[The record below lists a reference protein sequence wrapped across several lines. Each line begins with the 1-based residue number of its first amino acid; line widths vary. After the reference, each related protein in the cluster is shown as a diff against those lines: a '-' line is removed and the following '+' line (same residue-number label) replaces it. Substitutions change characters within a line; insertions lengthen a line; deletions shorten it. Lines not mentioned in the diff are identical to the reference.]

1 MYQMI
6 LNALG
11 RVDRTFFIICGVIV
25 VVLVAIYFLMPVI
38 NRKQYEQA
46 RENLKKR
53 EASFKGN
60 LNKNVEPVDSKPE
73 KDE

>member
-25 VVLVAIYFLMPVI
+25 VALVAIYFLMPVI

-53 EASFKGN
+53 
-60 LNKNVEPVDSKPE
+60 
-73 KDE
+73 